1 MNWGVGDPG
10 KLGIDS
16 DIVSDKSI
24 SFTPSERIAD

>member
-16 DIVSDKSI
+16 DIVRDKSI
-24 SFTPSERIAD
+24 GFTLSEWIGD

>member
-10 KLGIDS
+10 KDGMDS

-24 SFTPSERIAD
+24 GFTVSERIGD

>member
-16 DIVSDKSI
+16 DIVSDKS
-24 SFTPSERIAD
+24 SGFTLSQLIGG

>member
-1 MNWGVGDPG
+1 MNCGVGDPG

-24 SFTPSERIAD
+24 GFTSSKCIAD